1 MTRVCEDDVDVEHRI
16 YDHGSSRDRARLEA
30 AQTTPARATSAAQ
43 SFACA
48 NMAGAL
54 AAAHCV
60 ASVTKQ
66 HVDLE
71 LENVGDTADHEA
83 DHRVPTCASL
93 LTGRALA
100 KTRPMLCVR
109 VDARFRSFPT
119 GVASRQWAHTTSPF
133 FRISFLLLHLICG
146 TDRPPVDLIA

>member
-1 MTRVCEDDVDVEHRI
+1 
-16 YDHGSSRDRARLEA
+16 
-30 AQTTPARATSAAQ
+30 
-43 SFACA
+43 
-48 NMAGAL
+48 MAGAL

-109 VDARFRSFPT
+109 CSFPLISDWRRIAAV
-119 GVASRQWAHTTSPF
+119 GAHHK
-133 FRISFLLLHLICG
+133 SFLSHLFSSFASYLRDGQATCRLNRLKVL
-146 TDRPPVDLIA
+146 TNLVLTNSVER

>member
-1 MTRVCEDDVDVEHRI
+1 MTDTDTET
-16 YDHGSSRDRARLEA
+16 Y
-30 AQTTPARATSAAQ
+30 
-43 SFACA
+43 
-48 NMAGAL
+48 MAGAL

-100 KTRPMLCVR
+100 RSDECVPCVR
-109 VDARFRSFPT
+109 FRLCAARMALAGP
-119 GVASRQWAHTTSPF
+119 A
-133 FRISFLLLHLICG
+133 
-146 TDRPPVDLIA
+146 D